1 MLHTLDDWTRDA
13 SALCR
18 PERCM
23 QVGNESL
30 QEADKLLKLLAQD
43 FARRLICVPILLHMC
58 PHTAIHVYSSMRT
71 HM

>member
-30 QEADKLLKLLAQD
+30 QEADRLLKLLAQD
-43 FARRLICVPILLHMC
+43 FARRHICVLILLY
-58 PHTAIHVYSSMRT
+58 VSSYCCICVSS
-71 HM
+71 